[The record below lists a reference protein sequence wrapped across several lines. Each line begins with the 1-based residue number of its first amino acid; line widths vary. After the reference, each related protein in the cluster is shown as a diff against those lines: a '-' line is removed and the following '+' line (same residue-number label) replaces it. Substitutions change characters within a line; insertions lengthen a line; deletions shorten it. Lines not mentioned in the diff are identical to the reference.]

1 MIKCLKSSNT
11 KSKIDYKYRA
21 FLLSLRKK
29 NMAIFIALIDE
40 YTQRGCLD
48 RTIKSFSQAET

>member
-1 MIKCLKSSNT
+1 
-11 KSKIDYKYRA
+11 
-21 FLLSLRKK
+21 
-29 NMAIFIALIDE
+29 MAIFIALIDE